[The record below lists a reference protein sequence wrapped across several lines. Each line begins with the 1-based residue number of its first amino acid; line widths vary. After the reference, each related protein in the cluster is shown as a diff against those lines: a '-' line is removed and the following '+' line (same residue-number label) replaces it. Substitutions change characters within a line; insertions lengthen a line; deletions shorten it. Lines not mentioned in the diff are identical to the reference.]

1 MDSPLGQSS
10 QVMKRVVSRLVNHR
24 HRHRFQ
30 SSQMPGLGDNGPG
43 VRRDVSAQQTVVARV
58 ERDHLVSNT

>member
-10 QVMKRVVSRLVNHR
+10 QVMKRVVSRLVTHR

-30 SSQMPGLGDNGPG
+30 SSQMPGLTDNGLG

-58 ERDHLVSNT
+58 EHDHLVANT